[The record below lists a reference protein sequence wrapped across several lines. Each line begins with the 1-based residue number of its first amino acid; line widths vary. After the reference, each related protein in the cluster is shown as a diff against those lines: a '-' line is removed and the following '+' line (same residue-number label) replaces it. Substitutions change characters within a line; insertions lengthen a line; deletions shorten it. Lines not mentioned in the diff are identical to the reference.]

1 MVGQLLIIALVFLTA
16 CGGAKAPV
24 ESESRPASVAAKPI
38 EKSIEKL
45 DPRPVIVAFGDSL
58 TAGYGVEPGLSYPD
72 YLQKE
77 LDQRGLKWRVVN
89 QGVSGDTT
97 TDGANR
103 VQQVLADKPAI
114 VILEFGGNDGL
125 RGLPL
130 ESTRTNLDTMIRQL
144 QEGGAKVVLAG
155 MTLPPNYGPEYIR
168 PFEKNYVDL
177 AAKYKTPRIRFLLEG
192 VAGNAK
198 LMQADGL
205 HATAEGN
212 ALVARNVLRT
222 LEGLLTSSRA
232 ASGSSK

>member
-1 MVGQLLIIALVFLTA
+1 MVGQVLIIASLFLIA
-16 CGGAKAPV
+16 CSGPKAPV
-24 ESESRPASVAAKPI
+24 EPEPKPASVPKPV
-38 EKSIEKL
+38 EKV

-58 TAGYGVEPGLSYPD
+58 TAGYRVESGLSYPD

-77 LDQRGLKWRVVN
+77 LDHWRVVN

-168 PFEKNYVDL
+168 PFEKIYVDL
-177 AAKYKTPRIRFLLEG
+177 AAKYKIPRIRFLLEG
-192 VAGNAK
+192 VGGNAK
-198 LMQADGL
+198 LMQRDGL

-212 ALVARNVLRT
+212 AIVARNVLQT
-222 LEGLLTSSRA
+222 LKPLITSSRA
-232 ASGSSK
+232 ASGSNK